1 MKRSLLCKL
10 LLFLSLVL
18 SHYLVSAQN
27 FDSVL
32 IKLDSEY
39 PQEKL
44 YVHFDKNFY
53 SPGETIWFKAYLF
66 AAHTPSVISKTLYA
80 ELLDDQ
86 GKVLDRKTAPVVL
99 AGAAAAFD
107 LPTNMNASMV
117 FVRVYTRWMLNFDSS
132 FLFLKAFPIV
142 TPKNEPVAKTPASPA
157 ASYLQFFP
165 EGGDLVRGVESRIA
179 FKATDQRGLP
189 IKVSGDIVDSKGK
202 KIVSFSSIHDGMG
215 FFKLLPEG
223 AEQYKARW
231 KDAAGATKES
241 ALPAAKQKGL
251 VLEVIN
257 LGKRVQFALKRPEAA
272 DPSIERV
279 HVVAQ
284 MHQQLLYRAKAN
296 LAASPITS
304 GTIPVEGLPTGIVQI
319 TVFSENEKPLA
330 ERIVMVNQ
338 QEHYFIT
345 DLNAPLKKL
354 DKRQKNVIQIDVP
367 DTIVCNLSVSVTDA
381 DINVAQKGEDDI
393 FSHVLLTS
401 DIKGYVHQPGY
412 YFSSEAD
419 SVAAHLDLV
428 MMTNGWRR
436 FKWEEVL
443 AGRFPEIKEKPDGYL
458 GIQGKV
464 SGLTKSLLAQ
474 KEVTGILQT
483 KSGSTQFLTIPLD
496 ADGNFFVPDILFFDT
511 ARMYYQFNNDKDK
524 VLSSR
529 ANFDFRNTFLNQP
542 LKLQPDKL
550 WAARLSKDSINTLKN
565 RTIAQ
570 RIVDNDKKVQTLATV
585 EVRAQQKSKK
595 EKIEAE
601 YTSGLFTGDG
611 ITFVTE
617 DDPFANASQTVFTYL
632 QGKVAGLQVT
642 TAGGTPTLSWRG
654 GTPDLYLD
662 QMQMDANSL
671 QSIPM
676 SDVALVK
683 VFRPPFFF
691 FFVGGSGGA
700 IAVYTKKGGAG
711 NQAVKGLDAATIHGY
726 SEMKQF
732 YSPDY
737 LTPDPAHA
745 EDDLRTTLYWNPFV
759 YTDKDHRRLI
769 LTFYNNDITKRMRV
783 VVEGLNV
790 DGKLTR
796 IEKIFE

>member
-1 MKRSLLCKL
+1 MKRLHLCTSCLLVSF
-10 LLFLSLVL
+10 LLFQ
-18 SHYLVSAQN
+18 YLLKAQS

-32 IKLDSEY
+32 NKLDSEY

-66 AAHTPSVISKTLYA
+66 AAHTPSLISKTLYA

-86 GKVLDRKTAPVVL
+86 GKVLDRKTAPIIL

-107 LPTNMNASMV
+107 LPVNMSASMV

-142 TPKNEPVAKTPASPA
+142 TARNETAKPSVTQPVSH
-157 ASYLQFFP
+157 LQFFP
-165 EGGDLVRGVESRIA
+165 EGGDLVRGVESRVA
-179 FKATDQRGLP
+179 FKATDHRGLP
-189 IKVSGDIVDSKGK
+189 IRISGDIIDSKGK
-202 KIVSFSSIHDGMG
+202 KIVSFSSVHDGMG
-215 FFKLLPEG
+215 YFKLLPEG
-223 AEQYKARW
+223 TEQYKARW
-231 KDAAGATKES
+231 KDPAGTTKES
-241 ALPAAKQKGL
+241 NLPVAKQKGL
-251 VLEVIN
+251 VLEVNNI
-257 LGKRVQFALKRPEAA
+257 GKKIQFALKRSETN
-272 DPSIERV
+272 DPSMERV

-296 LAASPITS
+296 LATSVTTS
-304 GTIPVEGLPTGIVQI
+304 GAIPVEGLPTGIVQI
-319 TVFSENEKPLA
+319 TVFSEDEKPLA

-367 DTIVCNLSVSVTDA
+367 DTIICNLSVAITDA
-381 DINVAQKGEDDI
+381 DLHPAQKGEDDI

-443 AGRFPEIKEKPDGYL
+443 AGRWPEIREKPDGYL

-464 SGLTKSLLAQ
+464 SGLNKSLIAQ
-474 KEVTGILQT
+474 KELTGILQT
-483 KSGSTQFLTIPLD
+483 KSGSKQFISIPLET
-496 ADGNFFVPDILFFDT
+496 DGSFFVPDILFFDT
-511 ARMYYQFNNDKDK
+511 ARIYYQFNNDKDK

-542 LKLQPDKL
+542 LKLQPDKG
-550 WAARLSKDSINTLKN
+550 WAMRLAKDSINSIKN

-570 RIVDNDKKVQTLATV
+570 KLVDGNKKVQTLATV

-632 QGKVAGLQVT
+632 QSKVAGLQIT
-642 TAGGTPTLSWRG
+642 TGGGTPTLSWRG

-662 QMQMDANSL
+662 QMQMDANAL

-683 VFRPPFFF
+683 VFRPPFFGGF
-691 FFVGGSGGA
+691 GGGSGGA
-700 IAVYTKKGGAG
+700 IAVYTKKGGSG

-726 SEMKQF
+726 SEMKEF

-745 EDDLRTTLYWNPFV
+745 EDDFRTTLYWNPFV
-759 YTDKDHRRLI
+759 YTDKDHRRLVFS
-769 LTFYNNDITKRMRV
+769 FYNNDITKRIRV
-783 VVEGLNV
+783 VVEGCNA

-796 IEKIFE
+796 IEKVFE